1 MLPSDTFDYLVE
13 VSGSELFEK
22 DAVHPWI
29 LFNSTPFFFRYV
41 YKFVCDLQSLLGY
54 SPEELQ
60 AMVAQQQ
67 QQQQQQQQSAAA
79 SVSSLDPLESN
90 ASTPPLHSQ
99 PPLPLKR
106 EALD

>member
-1 MLPSDTFDYLVE
+1 
-13 VSGSELFEK
+13 
-22 DAVHPWI
+22 
-29 LFNSTPFFFRYV
+29 
-41 YKFVCDLQSLLGY
+41 
-54 SPEELQ
+54 
-60 AMVAQQQ
+60 MVAQQQ